1 MIQFFLERR
10 SSLLLF
16 TVLFI
21 LLVLLSS
28 QARNEEGTS
37 FLESVLF
44 RIVTPIARLTHSITD
59 GSTRWIDEWVDLKMA
74 RVENLALAEELARLR
89 FESQRWH
96 AERHEYLRL
105 LSLLGLQERLGR
117 SSVPA
122 RVISRGHG
130 LGASTLIIDR
140 GSRDGLATNQ
150 PVIVSD
156 GVAGRLVEVGPFTSK
171 VQLAL
176 DPNCSIAAITERTR
190 AQGLV
195 NGRGRGHLRMEY
207 VSDLEDVLP
216 GDRIVTS
223 GLDRV
228 FPAGITVGTVLRTD
242 RRDGLVQSIEVEP
255 SVDFNKLEE
264 VLVLTDEVEPEA

>member
-28 QARNEEGTS
+28 QARNEDGAS
-37 FLESVLF
+37 LLESVLF
-44 RIVTPIARLTHSITD
+44 RAVTPIARVTHSIAD

-74 RVENLALAEELARLR
+74 RVENLALAEELGRLR
-89 FESQRWH
+89 FESQRWQ

-105 LSLLGLQERLGR
+105 LSLLGLQERLGHT
-117 SSVPA
+117 SVPA

-156 GVAGRLVEVGPFTSK
+156 GVAGRLVEVGPFASK

-207 VSDLEDVLP
+207 VSDLEDVQP

-242 RRDGLVQSIEVEP
+242 RRDGLVQTIEVEP

-264 VLVLTDEVEPEA
+264 VLVLIDEGKPEG